1 MALSHCGQQQ
11 DQKQKSNPVSSWEP
25 NNKFN
30 PAEQPQH
37 EQQSQNGD
45 QDVFSREEFGHVRL
59 IACQSSFSSGL
70 LARDVSIGLVTG
82 RKPFRVVRCL

>member
-37 EQQSQNGD
+37 EQQSQNGY
-45 QDVFSREEFGHVRL
+45 QDVFSREEF
-59 IACQSSFSSGL
+59 QSSFSSGL
-70 LARDVSIGLVTG
+70 LARDVPIGLVTG